1 MKDQALYQ
9 AIMDRYSVR
18 QYEQIPLSSAQINLI
33 KELIQQSQPLVS
45 GNRIEYLQFYEIN
58 TMDLLVAQGPYGAF
72 ITSQDVL
79 LPHTVTE
86 QFPLVELGFQAQQV
100 VVRLFQAG
108 IGSCYL
114 ATAGREQSVIHHF
127 DLPIN
132 AKVGASLM
140 IGMPKEDGMRS
151 IANYF
156 RQPGHKTKRLSLK
169 EIYAEGEFGQ
179 SAAVPDGLVEMMTA
193 AQRAPSAVNAQPWR
207 FVKSGD
213 WLYLYVMP
221 KVYPFVL
228 SQRHKMTYALHD
240 AGIVMANIWL
250 ACQALGTPR
259 EWVMYDLDGGGY
271 PECPKDALP
280 VAKIPIN

>member
-1 MKDQALYQ
+1 MKDQTLYQ
-9 AIMDRYSVR
+9 AIIDRYSVR
-18 QYEQIPLSSAQINLI
+18 QYEQEPLSS
-33 KELIQQSQPLVS
+33 QQKDLVS
-45 GNRIEYLQFYEIN
+45 ELMQNAQPIAPENKIEYLQFHEIN

-72 ITSQDVL
+72 VASQDALV
-79 LPHTVTE
+79 PYTVSE
-86 QFPLVELGFQAQQV
+86 RFPLVELGYQVQQT

-114 ATAGREQSVIHHF
+114 GTAGREQSVIRHF

-132 AKVGASLM
+132 AKVSASLM
-140 IGMPKEDGMRS
+140 IGVPKEDGLRS

-156 RQPGHKTKRLSLK
+156 RQPGHKTKRLAL
-169 EIYAEGEFGQ
+169 EALYAEDVFGQ
-179 SAAVPDGLVEMMTA
+179 STEVPDSLMEVMTA

-207 FVKSGD
+207 FVKAGD

-250 ACQALGTPR
+250 AYQASGELR
-259 EWVMYDLDGGGY
+259 EWVMYDLDDAGF
-271 PECPKDALP
+271 PACPKEALP
-280 VAKIPIN
+280 VAKIAIN

>member
-9 AIMDRYSVR
+9 AILDRYSVR
-18 QYEQIPLSSAQINLI
+18 QYEQEPLSSQQMDLVNALI
-33 KELIQQSQPLVS
+33 SQSQPIVED
-45 GNRIEYLQFYEIN
+45 NTIEYLQFHEIN

-72 ITSQDVL
+72 VVSHDVL
-79 LPHTVTE
+79 VPYTVTE
-86 QFPLVELGFQAQQV
+86 QFPLVEVGFQAQQV

-114 ATAGREQSVIHHF
+114 GTAGREQSVIRHF

-132 AKVGASLM
+132 TKVGASLV
-140 IGMPKEDGMRS
+140 IGLPKEEALRS

-156 RQPGHKTKRLSLK
+156 RQPGHKTKRLALE

-179 SAAVPDGLVEMMTA
+179 SAGVPVGLVEVMTA

-213 WLYLYVMP
+213 WLYLYVTP
-221 KVYPFVL
+221 RVYPFVL

-250 ACQALGTPR
+250 AYQASGELR
-259 EWVMYDLDGGGY
+259 EWVMYDLDDAGF
-271 PECPKDALP
+271 PACPKDALP
-280 VAKIPIN
+280 VAKIAVN